1 MGGTYMS
8 KTYCYISCLLPT
20 FGDLCFFVAD
30 EATLIEW
37 PFDVANIKAC
47 LAARFKLH
55 VYSPIIHPI
64 LKGAEKSA
72 E

>member
-30 EATLIEW
+30 AATLIEW
-37 PFDVANIKAC
+37 PFDVANIKV
-47 LAARFKLH
+47 LAWQH
-55 VYSPIIHPI
+55 VSNFMFTAP
-64 LKGAEKSA
+64 
-72 E
+72 